1 PLRKLL
7 DSRVVAGIVGEPL
20 DERGVSGGFLAT
32 SGLPLFVNESVYCLV
47 LLLRFVYTFRTFAAS
62 KISYAGVYPERREFI
77 PDAVQT
83 DRFDHLRPTIWIISR
98 VRLGSHR
105 GGRTQFSFTTQ
116 SNCNLRTAVGDV
128 IVPLIPT
135 WFSAIFGGKCCP
147 RRLNLTPIF
156 TKKTTPGK
164 KESVSAQAIA
174 RRKEVPRINIPKDNW
189 LGFVG
194 DVQKFTGE
202 VTFRTSLRIDGNFSG
217 QVNSESGTL
226 TVSDGAKLTEAVIN
240 VAVAKIN
247 GTVEGEVHASE
258 LVLGRNAKVTG
269 DLSARTLIIEEG
281 ALFNG
286 RCHTA

>member
-1 PLRKLL
+1 M
-7 DSRVVAGIVGEPL
+7 
-20 DERGVSGGFLAT
+20 
-32 SGLPLFVNESVYCLV
+32 
-47 LLLRFVYTFRTFAAS
+47 
-62 KISYAGVYPERREFI
+62 
-77 PDAVQT
+77 
-83 DRFDHLRPTIWIISR
+83 
-98 VRLGSHR
+98 
-105 GGRTQFSFTTQ
+105 
-116 SNCNLRTAVGDV
+116 
-128 IVPLIPT
+128 PLIPT

-174 RRKEVPRINIPKDNW
+174 RSKEVPRINIPKDNW